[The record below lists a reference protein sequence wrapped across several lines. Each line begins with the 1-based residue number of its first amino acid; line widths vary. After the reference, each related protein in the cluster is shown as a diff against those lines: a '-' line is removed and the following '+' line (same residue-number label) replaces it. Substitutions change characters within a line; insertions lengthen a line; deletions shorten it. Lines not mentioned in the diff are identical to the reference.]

1 MKWVAVVALALSVT
15 FSAYAEDKKASL
27 PPGESA
33 PAVLILAGP
42 NTKLVGK
49 VQYTQVEEGGQQV
62 QKPDPWV
69 PGNVMIIREIDDKTA
84 KGLKVVNGTAEVGGA
99 YRMQPNHEL
108 EYLGRVDLKKTDKA
122 LAKQFGVKPEKK
134 AGSKSKSSK

>member
-1 MKWVAVVALALSVT
+1 MKRLALVALVLSMT
-15 FSAYAEDKKASL
+15 FSAYAEDKMAAL

-33 PAVLILAGP
+33 AGVLILAGP
-42 NTKLVGK
+42 NTKLLGK

-69 PGNVMIIREIDDKTA
+69 PGNVMIIREIDEPTA
-84 KGLKVVNGTAEVGGA
+84 KALKVANGTPEVGGA
-99 YRMQPNHEL
+99 YRIHENHQL
-108 EYLGRVDLKKTDKA
+108 EYLGKVDLKKTDKA

-134 AGSKSKSSK
+134 AKSKSAK